1 MPTGSVIDGKPDGA
15 NPALFRIENR
25 SPLMSCAEKSVNALF
40 VMVESGTVWKK
51 SLMEYGPNSV
61 NGESS
66 EAMAWIVRDEASPVY
81 TEPALIDTRSV
92 AFWTGV
98 KRTSNDAVVP

>member
-1 MPTGSVIDGKPDGA
+1 MK
-15 NPALFRIENR
+15 
-25 SPLMSCAEKSVNALF
+25 
-40 VMVESGTVWKK
+40 
-51 SLMEYGPNSV
+51 YGPNSV

-66 EAMAWIVRDEASPVY
+66 EAMAWIVRDADSPVY